1 MNQDYFSQN
10 INTPTTQG
18 YVDIQAE
25 ALKWRERKDMSTTA
39 SVQDESYNISNY
51 PQEMNYFQQYEN
63 SGAAVYH
70 RGDSPEPLPPGVE
83 MEPLPPGVE
92 VQPESTPVLNENSI
106 HAVETTEFQD
116 SVSQDT
122 AALLSEDK
130 RAVSPVKLVSEEP
143 SEEKASTGKAKHLLS
158 KAIAKKRLAAFSS
171 QNFIKTSIN
180 SVEDNNKNSSSTFGI
195 SKKSVMKLPTLSDD
209 RFKEFE
215 EAEEKKISYKVEETY
230 TKEINKEDKD
240 RTLQL
245 GNEDAVKDTFVS
257 QSSISIPKFSLVR
270 FIEADSP
277 PPTISEKKADYSNS
291 HEDSDDKQKITVE
304 WKKVSEKKSK
314 SAQSK
319 SKSSDKDDK
328 SSEKKDSKSKH
339 ESRSSENKDE
349 RTSVRSHKS
358 ASDRKYSPKKSR
370 RYSRSPSYGRSNRNR
385 HNDRRNYGKYQSN
398 RYRKYGRNPDQSDSS
413 PDSKYKKSKSKQYD
427 SKKTS
432 RSGDRHRS
440 TSSSERVRS
449 RSPLKD
455 HKRKSKTNEKSTDDK
470 EVVPKV
476 DVNVKCKIVANY
488 SSGSDVDEKMKKN
501 EFFNLE
507 GKNSE
512 NSVEDKPILKD
523 GSQRKLNTVPVNG
536 RDDKMIKW
544 PLKFIK
550 YTKSDPSIAYSC
562 KIVNNLESSSELIS
576 KNMEG
581 GNLTSQLIDLNEEKT
596 ENTNYH
602 SEATEKLNLSNSK
615 ELQSNTELDRRS
627 NEKHESNIQNKSSG
641 LWKNMN
647 SDEPK
652 PKVSSAEEKR
662 ALPASN
668 SSEKK
673 KDNQKSK
680 KSDKQNIQKS
690 KCKDSADSKEKK
702 ISSTSSDSSD
712 EKSLSTSD
720 EENRKVSTSSNGSH
734 DENANVVKKKKNK
747 QKSKKTKSL
756 PKKTSVGKK
765 GFGKEKKKKHKDS
778 KHSKKND
785 LKRNKND
792 SESDDMKSKSKK
804 KHRSSTTDSSSGA
817 SDIES
822 SSQHSDRKLK
832 NKKISKQQSE
842 KIPKK
847 NKPSKHQS
855 KKRSKSP
862 SDGSTADEPESKR
875 IRKESKS
882 SRRPENSSSD
892 LDDEVLKS
900 HSKSHLHK
908 DTRHKEIISKKK
920 SAHDSKKST
929 KKDADSNS
937 VNPKVPSQINE
948 LQFRK
953 HVITIDDS
961 GQMGVIESFTEAC
974 IEQANI
980 QNLFDQSQKTLKDK
994 ISNEKSISSMPVS
1007 EKSESN
1013 KQVDG
1018 LTLAKSLPKTVEQSE
1033 TPKKTDSAEKIIV
1046 ETHSVEF
1053 GNEDHSAEDMDIA
1066 NSDQEELPE
1075 VEMHPDENSAE
1086 QFNSSL
1092 TSSPNTE
1099 CQDILEDTKLTA
1111 KQLLERVKQKRQM
1124 KEDAVSNSLSLK
1136 LKNPPSGYFGPKLPP
1151 ELEKKT
1157 VLPIIGKL
1165 PNIKKGLKCEG
1176 GESEIKSDSESIDKE
1191 LFESLQKKLSEKLA
1205 GSQIDQST
1213 IVSTTNSYN
1222 PSTQSIASL
1231 GQNPCPHRRFVL
1243 CSAYVC
1249 SRTPHCLVH
1258 SLCLSLKL
1266 KCNNLC
1272 SPRHLVSAEANFNDC
1287 NCSFFRFPKDEIT
1300 MSENA
1305 DQIYGQTTTMAP
1317 VMYDRTQTTWT
1328 QNQSQWM
1335 PTSAWQ
1341 APVQHYNA
1349 NFSSANLPDS
1359 QLSYSQNTSDSA
1371 VVNYNTVNVAVE
1383 DVNSSN
1389 ISSTI
1394 PKKDSD
1400 DEEPPPPP
1408 PGVETSTIM
1417 CTLPI
1422 DDKSV
1427 ETHSAVNENE
1437 SSKDHGILIQ
1447 YTRDKNVTSAL
1458 GLEPTKKSV
1467 TFSDGIVPGSEEA
1480 EIKSLQAEVRPI
1492 SPAPPPRDDAG
1503 NLIELP
1509 EIDEDIPPPPPAS
1522 SPPPPPPPKSTPP
1535 PPPQSPPPPPP
1546 PVTTASSQD
1555 QTASAAQYQYTTPYA
1570 NQMYYQQMPY
1580 GYGYPATGQQ
1590 YDYSYQQTYM
1600 YQQQPAQMYYPV
1612 TQVVIPPQNKSK
1624 NCENFMSE
1632 GPFIKFQEVFQH
1644 PADLQDALNR
1654 GVKEKYTG
1662 TRSGNPALENLL
1674 ACTHFTK
1681 VLEHRISWP
1690 ENSRDNHN
1698 FFLTRC
1704 CLEQNQPR
1712 ETPMDFLYCNILPFP
1727 TPILNS
1733 AERPLADTTVAALKN
1748 AISGIHGALGVQSD
1762 QFRAITIFWGFHELK
1777 LVFKQV
1783 LPGHVTE
1790 DRIYEFYEN
1799 MKKLTCKLISFHNL
1813 GTEVLPSASNNRNN
1827 TDFDIAAIA
1836 VTGLDDKRKIT
1847 GVIGISVSG
1856 NLLPLQL
1863 IYEGKTNGYHL
1874 NYRFL
1879 DDWHITHSEN
1889 HRSTII
1895 TKIDYVNN
1903 IVSAYLDD
1911 QCKNLDLPIIQ
1922 ALKAHGMEVNFV
1934 PA

>member
-1 MNQDYFSQN
+1 MEYVSNKLEYNGTHYNGTIVVCCQFRFVTRNFICGESAVEAKHKMNQDYFSQN

-63 SGAAVYH
+63 SGAAVY

-106 HAVETTEFQD
+106 PAVETTEFQD

-130 RAVSPVKLVSEEP
+130 RAVSPVKLVSEEL

-662 ALPASN
+662 ALPLDMTSEHSIGQVSEKLPTDSASN

-1231 GQNPCPHRRFVL
+1231 GQN
-1243 CSAYVC
+1243 
-1249 SRTPHCLVH
+1249 
-1258 SLCLSLKL
+1258 
-1266 KCNNLC
+1266 
-1272 SPRHLVSAEANFNDC
+1272 
-1287 NCSFFRFPKDEIT
+1287 
-1300 MSENA
+1300 
-1305 DQIYGQTTTMAP
+1305 IYGQTTTMAP

-1612 TQVVIPPQNKSK
+1612 TQVVIPPQDDK
-1624 NCENFMSE
+1624 
-1632 GPFIKFQEVFQH
+1632 IKISD
-1644 PADLQDALNR
+1644 ANIKDLKQIRTLDMYR
-1654 GVKEKYTG
+1654 GVEEKYTD
-1662 TRSGNPALENLL
+1662 TCSGNPALENLL

-1681 VLEHRISWP
+1681 VEHEFHGLKIPGVGCGGFGHPQTCAQFLAPKHFSQGAVTRAPEELLRAALLGPQMHVLINVKSHLLSPIESLNQPKLSAIKWLLSLNNLMKS
-1690 ENSRDNHN
+1690 ENSV
-1698 FFLTRC
+1698 
-1704 CLEQNQPR
+1704 R
-1712 ETPMDFLYCNILPFP
+1712 EY
-1727 TPILNS
+1727 
-1733 AERPLADTTVAALKN
+1733 EREREKEKRERY
-1748 AISGIHGALGVQSD
+1748 SD

-1813 GTEVLPSASNNRNN
+1813 GTEWQYLAKEQAKS
-1827 TDFDIAAIA
+1827 
-1836 VTGLDDKRKIT
+1836 
-1847 GVIGISVSG
+1847 
-1856 NLLPLQL
+1856 
-1863 IYEGKTNGYHL
+1863 
-1874 NYRFL
+1874 RFTSWYA
-1879 DDWHITHSEN
+1879 DEVAGD
-1889 HRSTII
+1889 
-1895 TKIDYVNN
+1895 
-1903 IVSAYLDD
+1903 
-1911 QCKNLDLPIIQ
+1911 IQ
-1922 ALKAHGMEVNFV
+1922 AKGSSSNVHINPSLLSVKVKHTSCLLSAVDKTKQQTDVLKLGWEKTGIYVSIHS
-1934 PA
+1934 

>member
-1 MNQDYFSQN
+1 MTSVGFQKKIAVQAFLGQKISRLRCQFRFVTRNFICGESAVEGRHYTIKLLQTFLNKRIVYIDVISNFKKFIQGSTLTLCPTCPYECLLAVVYEDRNFAVFIQYMLSRRANHYELGVMITILRCQLRPAKHKMNQDYFSQN

-63 SGAAVYH
+63 SGAAVY

-106 HAVETTEFQD
+106 PAVETTEFQD

-662 ALPASN
+662 ALPLDMTSEHSIGQVSEKLPTDSASN

-980 QNLFDQSQKTLKDK
+980 QNLYDQSQKTLKDK

-1231 GQNPCPHRRFVL
+1231 GQN
-1243 CSAYVC
+1243 
-1249 SRTPHCLVH
+1249 
-1258 SLCLSLKL
+1258 
-1266 KCNNLC
+1266 
-1272 SPRHLVSAEANFNDC
+1272 
-1287 NCSFFRFPKDEIT
+1287 
-1300 MSENA
+1300 
-1305 DQIYGQTTTMAP
+1305 IYGQTTTMAP

-1612 TQVVIPPQNKSK
+1612 TQVVIPPQDDK
-1624 NCENFMSE
+1624 
-1632 GPFIKFQEVFQH
+1632 IKISD
-1644 PADLQDALNR
+1644 ANIKDLKQIRTLDM
-1654 GVKEKYTG
+1654 Y
-1662 TRSGNPALENLL
+1662 
-1674 ACTHFTK
+1674 
-1681 VLEHRISWP
+1681 
-1690 ENSRDNHN
+1690 NHN

-1733 AERPLADTTVAALKN
+1733 AEVPPTIFTFDLLLSCS
-1748 AISGIHGALGVQSD
+1748 AITFLISLSGIFCLINAYVITFLG
-1762 QFRAITIFWGFHELK
+1762 IL
-1777 LVFKQV
+1777 
-1783 LPGHVTE
+1783 
-1790 DRIYEFYEN
+1790 
-1799 MKKLTCKLISFHNL
+1799 
-1813 GTEVLPSASNNRNN
+1813 
-1827 TDFDIAAIA
+1827 
-1836 VTGLDDKRKIT
+1836 
-1847 GVIGISVSG
+1847 
-1856 NLLPLQL
+1856 
-1863 IYEGKTNGYHL
+1863 
-1874 NYRFL
+1874 
-1879 DDWHITHSEN
+1879 
-1889 HRSTII
+1889 
-1895 TKIDYVNN
+1895 
-1903 IVSAYLDD
+1903 
-1911 QCKNLDLPIIQ
+1911 
-1922 ALKAHGMEVNFV
+1922 
-1934 PA
+1934 

>member
-1 MNQDYFSQN
+1 MKQLNGEVGVRNVDFFN
-10 INTPTTQG
+10 IILSNVHSLQ
-18 YVDIQAE
+18 YEDRNFAVFIQYMLSRRANHYE
-25 ALKWRERKDMSTTA
+25 LGVMITILRERKDMSTTA

-63 SGAAVYH
+63 SGAAVY

-106 HAVETTEFQD
+106 PAVETTEFQD

-130 RAVSPVKLVSEEP
+130 RAVSPVKLVSEEL

-662 ALPASN
+662 ALPLDMTSEHSIGQVSEKLPTDSASN

-1231 GQNPCPHRRFVL
+1231 GQN
-1243 CSAYVC
+1243 
-1249 SRTPHCLVH
+1249 
-1258 SLCLSLKL
+1258 
-1266 KCNNLC
+1266 
-1272 SPRHLVSAEANFNDC
+1272 
-1287 NCSFFRFPKDEIT
+1287 
-1300 MSENA
+1300 
-1305 DQIYGQTTTMAP
+1305 IYGQTTTMAP

-1644 PADLQDALNR
+1644 PADLQEALNR
-1654 GVKEKYTG
+1654 GVEEKYTD
-1662 TRSGNPALENLL
+1662 TCSGNPALENLL

-1681 VLEHRISWP
+1681 VEHEFHGLKIPGVGCGGFGHPQTFEVNQVRLGREKARLRLNWFPVVILPQLEVTTEDKIVKKGNCRLLSLNNLMKS
-1690 ENSRDNHN
+1690 ENSV
-1698 FFLTRC
+1698 
-1704 CLEQNQPR
+1704 R
-1712 ETPMDFLYCNILPFP
+1712 EY
-1727 TPILNS
+1727 
-1733 AERPLADTTVAALKN
+1733 EREREKEKRERY
-1748 AISGIHGALGVQSD
+1748 SD

-1813 GTEVLPSASNNRNN
+1813 GTEWQYLAKEQAKS
-1827 TDFDIAAIA
+1827 
-1836 VTGLDDKRKIT
+1836 
-1847 GVIGISVSG
+1847 
-1856 NLLPLQL
+1856 
-1863 IYEGKTNGYHL
+1863 
-1874 NYRFL
+1874 RFTSWYA
-1879 DDWHITHSEN
+1879 DEVAGD
-1889 HRSTII
+1889 
-1895 TKIDYVNN
+1895 
-1903 IVSAYLDD
+1903 
-1911 QCKNLDLPIIQ
+1911 IQ
-1922 ALKAHGMEVNFV
+1922 AKGSSSNVHINPSLLSVKVKHTSCLLSAVDKTKQQTDVLKLGWEKTGIYVSIHS
-1934 PA
+1934 